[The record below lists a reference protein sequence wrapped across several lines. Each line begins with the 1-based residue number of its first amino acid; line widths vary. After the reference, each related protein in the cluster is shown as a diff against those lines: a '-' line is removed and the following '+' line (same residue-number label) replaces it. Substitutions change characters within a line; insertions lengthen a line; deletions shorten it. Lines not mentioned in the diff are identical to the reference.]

1 MLYIG
6 SRSETL
12 LRRCAWDLLKRWG
25 RPDEAKIGA
34 IAQNNLMKNLSG
46 EIVKLHS
53 EIENMSV
60 QLQTMKQFIYDE
72 IKENEVP
79 VPVSDYH
86 HMHVLIEEIQTNLQ
100 DLYGICSTSSLLN
113 SNTAHKTGMSN
124 ALCSGCF
131 RNFNTTCFTYS

>member
-1 MLYIG
+1 M
-6 SRSETL
+6 E
-12 LRRCAWDLLKRWG
+12 K
-25 RPDEAKIGA
+25 
-34 IAQNNLMKNLSG
+34 MKNLSG

-53 EIENMSV
+53 EIENMTV

-100 DLYGICSTSSLLN
+100 DLMDRFSDLLLLSSRLIQD
-113 SNTAHKTGMSN
+113 
-124 ALCSGCF
+124 
-131 RNFNTTCFTYS
+131 